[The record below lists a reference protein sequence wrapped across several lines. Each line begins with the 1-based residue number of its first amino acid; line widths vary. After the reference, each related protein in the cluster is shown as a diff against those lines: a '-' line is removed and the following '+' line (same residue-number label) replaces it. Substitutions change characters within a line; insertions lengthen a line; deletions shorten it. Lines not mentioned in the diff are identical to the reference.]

1 MTVEQTVEIPAS
13 HRLTIE
19 VPREIP
25 AGAKA
30 RFEVIWHTPEEDA
43 PEAPPQ
49 SATPLSD
56 SLLGILS
63 DLGDI
68 SLEEIREERRAR
80 KYGL

>member
-1 MTVEQTVEIPAS
+1 MTMEQIVEIPAS
-13 HRLTIE
+13 HRLTID

-43 PEAPPQ
+43 PEAPPR

-56 SLLGILS
+56 SLLGIAAH
-63 DLGDI
+63 LGDI
-68 SLEEIREERRAR
+68 SLEEIREERLS
-80 KYGL
+80 KYLK